1 MTAWKRTFVCAFA
14 AQVFSIIGFSFG
26 LPFLPFFI
34 RDLGVTDTAAQA
46 YWSGILLA
54 ATGVT
59 LALFAPV
66 WGFLADR
73 YGRKPMVI
81 RSMLGGTL
89 VLMLMSFSTTVGQ
102 LLALRLLQGMLTGT
116 ISASIALVA
125 SVTPQRRSGFALGM
139 MQAAVLLGVAIGPLL
154 GGAVADLFGYRA
166 SFRAGALIVLLG
178 GLLVHFG
185 AHEHFTPPDTEQAP
199 PSFRTLMAGSGF
211 AIAVL
216 ILFSVRFSNTM
227 VTPSFPIIIQ
237 EMVTSPRLLNS
248 ITGMIMAGGGCAGA
262 VAAALLGHAGD
273 RLGHRRIV
281 IACSLA
287 AAVTSAAHAFA
298 GSIAVLAVVHL
309 LFGLA
314 VAGTMP
320 AANAMIQQ
328 STDPRHMGKAFGTAS
343 ALGMIGIAL
352 GPLTGGFLASHLGL
366 RIPFL
371 AAALC
376 QVLVALLAFTIAR
389 RGSVS
394 SPL

>member
-1 MTAWKRTFVCAFA
+1 MIAWKKTFMCAFA

-34 RDLGVTDTAAQA
+34 RDLGVTDTADQA
-46 YWSGILLA
+46 FWSGILLA

-59 LALFAPV
+59 LAVFAPL
-66 WGFLADR
+66 WGLLADR

-81 RSMLGGTL
+81 RSMFGGTV
-89 VLMLMSFSTTVGQ
+89 VLMLMSFSSSIGQ
-102 LLALRLLQGMLTGT
+102 LLVLRLLQGMLTGT
-116 ISASIALVA
+116 ISASVALVA

-139 MQAAVLLGVAIGPLL
+139 MQAAVLLGVAIGPLV

-166 SFRAGALIVLLG
+166 SFRAGALMVLLG
-178 GLLVHFG
+178 GLLVHYG
-185 AHEHFTPPDTEQAP
+185 AHEHFTPPDAAHPQ
-199 PSFRTLMAGSGF
+199 PSFRTLMAGGGF
-211 AIAVL
+211 AVAVL
-216 ILFSVRFSNTM
+216 ILFAVRFSNTM

-248 ITGMIMAGGGCAGA
+248 ITGIIMAGSGFAGA

-273 RLGHRRIV
+273 RLGHRRVV

-298 GSIAVLAVVHL
+298 GSLPALAVVHL
-309 LFGLA
+309 LFGLS

-328 STDPRHMGKAFGTAS
+328 STDPRHMGKAFGAAS
-343 ALGMIGIAL
+343 ALGVIGIAL

-366 RIPFL
+366 RVPFL
-371 AAALC
+371 AAGFC

-389 RGSVS
+389 RR
-394 SPL
+394 